1 MALKYV
7 DPSTGNLIEIKIKA
21 AESLPLGTILE
32 YTGTTAP
39 NGYMLCDG
47 NAISRT
53 TYSALFNLIGTAY
66 GAGDGSTTFNLPDK
80 RGKVGVGYDSTNTN
94 FNILGKTGG
103 EETHVLTEDEMP
115 SHVHKANFSLGGA
128 GNAEGRLVL
137 GNNTQ
142 NGTTSGNYGSPIASA
157 GGGQAHNNIQPYITL
172 NYIIKVEEIIPVAG
186 KVINQKDSTNETS
199 TYSCKYIDENVG
211 GGDTL
216 PIGAIVPFGGT
227 TIPNGYLECNGEVY
241 SIDDYP
247 DLYAAIGLTWV
258 NSSVHGASTGYFCVP
273 DLGGRVPVGQTDELS
288 ALNYDGTYV
297 MGGYGGNEKHTHTIK
312 IGHATWYGVPM
323 SESNLGL
330 YIMDESGNRSS
341 TSSASGRL
349 PTTNRSR
356 NAALTTSMTTL
367 SHDGFATE
375 TQGTSYSQYTM
386 QPYLVTKY
394 IIKAFNV
401 KAISNRAEVIN
412 NLSSSSITDALSAAM
427 GAQLYG
433 ETLFT
438 GDTTSSSISINKSI
452 SLFHRIK
459 IYGYVVHNSEPNN
472 KSLNFGQEFLVSG
485 NNDRYC
491 ISGLSYAGS
500 TYMYM
505 FGCVLTISGTSVT
518 RGTNVKIYSTQPDT
532 DDNIVLHITEIRG
545 FYS

>member
-1 MALKYV
+1 MAIKYV
-7 DPSTGNLIEIKIKA
+7 DPTTGNLVEIKIK
-21 AESLPLGTILE
+21 SVDTLPLGAILE
-32 YTGTTAP
+32 FSGSTAP
-39 NGYMLCDG
+39 DGYMICDG
-47 NAISRT
+47 SAISRT
-53 TYSALFNLIGTAY
+53 KYPELFNLIGTAY

-157 GGGQAHNNIQPYITL
+157 SGGQAHNNLQPYITL
-172 NYIIKVEEIIPVAG
+172 NYIIKVETAIPVAG

-297 MGGYGGNEKHTHTIK
+297 MGGYGGNEKHTHTIR

>member
-7 DPSTGNLIEIKIKA
+7 DPNTGNLIEIRIKA

-32 YTGTTAP
+32 YSGGTAP
-39 NGYMLCDG
+39 KGYMICDG
-47 NAISRT
+47 SAISRT
-53 TYSALFNLIGTAY
+53 KYSELFNLIGTAY

-216 PIGAIVPFGGT
+216 PIGAIVPFGGNN
-227 TIPNGYLECNGEVY
+227 IPDGWLECNGEVY
-241 SIDDYP
+241 LISEYQE
-247 DLYAAIGLTWV
+247 LYDAIGLTWV

-341 TSSASGRL
+341 TSSAGGRL

-375 TQGTSYSQYTM
+375 TQGSSFSQFTL
-386 QPYLVTKY
+386 QPYIVTRY
-394 IIKAFNV
+394 IIKAKHV
-401 KAISNRAEVIN
+401 QQPVN
-412 NLSSSSITDALSAAM
+412 NILS
-427 GAQLYG
+427 
-433 ETLFT
+433 ETLPIGTEVDFT
-438 GDTTSSSISINKSI
+438 GSTIPDGWQAVDDPNAYSGIETCVGTWDDNGTEIPLYRKIITFPALPNNTTSSTNHNVSNLKEFTLIEGFARSSQNKGGIPLPHATS
-452 SLFHRIK
+452 SPVTYWVDDTK
-459 IYGYVVHNSEPNN
+459 VYVMST
-472 KSLNFGQEFLVSG
+472 
-485 NNDRYC
+485 NDRTAYTKAY
-491 ISGLSYAGS
+491 IYLYY
-500 TYMYM
+500 TK
-505 FGCVLTISGTSVT
+505 TTS
-518 RGTNVKIYSTQPDT
+518 
-532 DDNIVLHITEIRG
+532 
-545 FYS
+545 